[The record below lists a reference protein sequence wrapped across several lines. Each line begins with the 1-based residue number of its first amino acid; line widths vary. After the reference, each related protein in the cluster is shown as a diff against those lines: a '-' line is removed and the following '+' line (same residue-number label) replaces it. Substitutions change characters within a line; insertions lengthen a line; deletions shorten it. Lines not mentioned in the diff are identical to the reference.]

1 MNVDAGVGRQAA
13 AGSLPPLS
21 NYSWPGRH
29 QTTGLTLLQGFLVFR
44 VCLSCLC
51 LMYMVDALIVSEC
64 DDAQWWLS
72 YSVDIVPPLCSYEH
86 PEALRYRRRKGT
98 CIFHK

>member
-13 AGSLPPLS
+13 AGSLPPLR

-51 LMYMVDALIVSEC
+51 LMYMVDADCV
-64 DDAQWWLS
+64 LS
-72 YSVDIVPPLCSYEH
+72 VMMLNGGYLTAWISCLHSAVMNTLKP
-86 PEALRYRRRKGT
+86 
-98 CIFHK
+98 